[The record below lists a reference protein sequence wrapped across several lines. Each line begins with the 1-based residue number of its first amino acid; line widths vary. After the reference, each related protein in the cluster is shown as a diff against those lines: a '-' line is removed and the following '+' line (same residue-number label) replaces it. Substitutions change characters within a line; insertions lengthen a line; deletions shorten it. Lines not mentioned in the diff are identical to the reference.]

1 MTQDIADKFFKVY
14 SRINSMRIPMKEKKI
29 LLKRELTEDE
39 LAKCCEMQGAITKRF
54 MNVGF
59 FEFLKSF

>member
-1 MTQDIADKFFKVY
+1 
-14 SRINSMRIPMKEKKI
+14 MRIPMKEKKI